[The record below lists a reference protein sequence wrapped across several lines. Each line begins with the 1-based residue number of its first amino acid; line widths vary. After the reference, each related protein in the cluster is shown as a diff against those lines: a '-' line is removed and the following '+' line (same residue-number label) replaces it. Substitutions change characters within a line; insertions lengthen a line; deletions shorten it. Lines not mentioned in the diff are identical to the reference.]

1 MEDRFEEKLNEYI
14 CCYCA
19 DKTSDLDF
27 AIGQLSTAIGTF
39 EREAKKRKEKKQ
51 EQLIRNFMAAY
62 NELKKADIDISVNI
76 CSDEL
81 PISVNEKT
89 IVKIDN
95 FKRFYFITRG
105 K

>member
-39 EREAKKRKEKKQ
+39 EREAKKRKEKARKQ
-51 EQLIRNFMAAY
+51 L
-62 NELKKADIDISVNI
+62 
-76 CSDEL
+76 
-81 PISVNEKT
+81 
-89 IVKIDN
+89 IDN
-95 FKRFYFITRG
+95 FKDAYNALKKAEIVVSVEINPEDVDNAIDWSFEAEINDVNKFVFGCY
-105 K
+105 

>member
-39 EREAKKRKEKKQ
+39 EREAKRRKEKATKQ
-51 EQLIRNFMAAY
+51 L
-62 NELKKADIDISVNI
+62 
-76 CSDEL
+76 
-81 PISVNEKT
+81 
-89 IVKIDN
+89 IDN
-95 FKRFYFITRG
+95 FKNAYNALTKAGVIVGVEIDPKDANNNIDYSFEAEINDVNKFVFACY
-105 K
+105 